1 MIMLARSVWLSGW
14 WTLAWIQSWNLSL
27 PSLPGT
33 AVSLRE
39 ERWAESPILLRKF
52 LSNTE
57 CHQPHPQHHW
67 GETLSTRPRTPT
79 PPSVDPP
86 LQTPQSTLPLRII
99 PQLRTS
105 PTRWGD
111 QQPTRALAVTMAVT
125 SPALP
130 RRRQQ
135 ATVVIPLCSTTNPTW
150 AGVLYPGETPNNFNM
165 MISSS
170 SQSYHHL
177 SVVLTL
183 TIIIVIS
190 S

>member
-1 MIMLARSVWLSGW
+1 MIVRVVTW
-14 WTLAWIQSWNLSL
+14 WPLAWIQMKSNPRS
-27 PSLPGT
+27 PLPGT

-39 ERWAESPILLRKF
+39 ERWAESRILL
-52 LSNTE
+52 STTE
-57 CHQPHPQHHW
+57 WHQPHPRPHW
-67 GETLSTRPRTPT
+67 GETPSTPLTTPT
-79 PPSVDPP
+79 PPSVAPP

-99 PQLRTS
+99 PHPRTS

-111 QQPTRALAVTMAVT
+111 QQPTRALAVTTAVI

-135 ATVVIPLCSTTNPTW
+135 ATVVIPHCSTTNWTG
-150 AGVLYPGETPNNFNM
+150 AGGLYPGETPDNFKM

-177 SVVLTL
+177 YQY
-183 TIIIVIS
+183 
-190 S
+190 